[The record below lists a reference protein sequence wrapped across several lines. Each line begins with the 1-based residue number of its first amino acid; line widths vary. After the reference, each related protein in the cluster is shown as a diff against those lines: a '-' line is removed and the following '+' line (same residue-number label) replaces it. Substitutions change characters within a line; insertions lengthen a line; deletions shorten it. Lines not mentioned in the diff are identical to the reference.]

1 MRYYCNAFILNV
13 SAMSARNTTV
23 RMEEGKLARLDQ
35 MAKAINRSR
44 AWVINEAIDRYLDYE
59 EWFVQQVEQ
68 SVEVADRGEFATEDE
83 VRKRFQNWGV
93 DVEG

>member
-1 MRYYCNAFILNV
+1 
-13 SAMSARNTTV
+13 MSARNTTV